1 MVYTAESRSLASLE
15 VLVHTEDTL
24 TLASIRWVTIPV
36 SIEESLIETL
46 DPLPEDWNALPAAPS
61 TRKMGS
67 QWAVQSR
74 SPVLRVPSAVMSG
87 EFNYLLNPRHPNFP
101 RLAIGEP
108 QRFSFD
114 PRLSYRPRSP

>member
-36 SIEESLIETL
+36 GIEESLIETL
-46 DPLPEDWNALPAAPS
+46 APLPEDWNALPVAPS
-61 TRKMGS
+61 SRAMGS
-67 QWAVQSR
+67 RWAVESR
-74 SPVLRVPSAVMSG
+74 FPVLRVPSAVMSG
-87 EFNYLLNPRHPNFP
+87 EFNYLLNPRHPNFS

-114 PRLSYRPRSP
+114 PRLS